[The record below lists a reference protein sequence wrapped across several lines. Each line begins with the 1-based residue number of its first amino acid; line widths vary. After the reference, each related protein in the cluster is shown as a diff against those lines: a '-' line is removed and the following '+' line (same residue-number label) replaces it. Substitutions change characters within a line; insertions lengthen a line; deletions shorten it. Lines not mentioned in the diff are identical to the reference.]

1 MAGDLGERKI
11 LHVDMDAFFVSVEL
25 RRRPEL
31 LGRPVV
37 VGGSGSRGVVAA
49 ASYEARRFGV
59 RSAMAS
65 AQARRLCPDA
75 VFLPGD
81 HEHYQEVSTE
91 VLEILGRFTPLVEP
105 LSLDEAFLDVTG
117 AEQLLG
123 DAVTLAGRIRHEV
136 AAELGLGCSV
146 GVAPN
151 KFIAKLASVEAKPR
165 ASSEGVFE
173 GYGVFV
179 VESAGIRAYLDPLP
193 VERLW
198 GVGPV
203 TLARLH
209 GVGIR
214 HIRDLA
220 QVDVVVLEGLI
231 GRASAH
237 HLSRLAQGLD
247 DRAVEPSRPM
257 KSLGHEQ
264 TYAADLR
271 TPDEIQR
278 ELVRLADAVSARL
291 RRRETPARTITL
303 KIRFGDFRSITRS
316 VTSQR
321 PLQTMPGILAQVE
334 PMLAAADVQGW
345 IGESGVRLLGISAS
359 NFEPVSTQLGLFDL
373 DDSVANAQGS
383 PSDAERLEAALAI
396 DQIRSRFGASAIGPA
411 SSVSPSGLDVM
422 RRGEQQWGPQDDSGR
437 TGPDPR

>member
-1 MAGDLGERKI
+1 MTNEAGERKI

-31 LGRPVV
+31 VGRPVV
-37 VGGSGSRGVVAA
+37 VGGSSSRGVVAA
-49 ASYEARRFGV
+49 ASYEARRFGI

-65 AQARRLCPDA
+65 SQARRLCPDA

-81 HEHYQEVSTE
+81 HGHYQQVSAQ

-117 AEQLLG
+117 AELLLG
-123 DAVTLAGRIRHEV
+123 DAMSIASQIRHDI

-151 KFIAKLASVEAKPR
+151 KFLAKLASVEAKPQ
-165 ASSEGVFE
+165 ASVEGVFE
-173 GYGVFV
+173 GHGVFV
-179 VESAGIRAYLDPLP
+179 VEPDAIGAYLEPLP

-203 TLARLH
+203 TLERLH
-209 GVGIR
+209 SVGIR
-214 HIRDLA
+214 QVRDLA

-231 GRASAH
+231 GRASAR
-237 HLSRLAQGLD
+237 HLSRLALGVD

-264 TYAADLR
+264 TYATDLR
-271 TPDEIQR
+271 SADEIQR

-291 RRRETPARTITL
+291 RRRGTPARTITL
-303 KIRFGDFRSITRS
+303 KVRFGNFRSITRS
-316 VTSQR
+316 VTSAR

-334 PMLAAADVQGW
+334 PMLAARDVNEW
-345 IGESGVRLLGISAS
+345 IDQFGVRLLGISAA
-359 NFEPVSTQLGLFDL
+359 NFEPVSAQLGLFDAGVSA
-373 DDSVANAQGS
+373 DDVGLL
-383 PSDAERLEAALAI
+383 PDAERLEAALAI
-396 DQIRSRFGASAIGPA
+396 DEIRSRFGASAIGPA

-422 RRGEQQWGPQDDSGR
+422 RQGEQQWGPQDDLGR
-437 TGPDPR
+437 SDPDPR